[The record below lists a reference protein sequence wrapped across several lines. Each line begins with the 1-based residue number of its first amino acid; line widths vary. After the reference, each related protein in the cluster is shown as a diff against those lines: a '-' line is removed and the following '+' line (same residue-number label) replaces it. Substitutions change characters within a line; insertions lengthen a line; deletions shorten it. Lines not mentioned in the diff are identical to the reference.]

1 MNKGTNESDDS
12 TTEHYSSGSGAPF
25 DEHSQLLS
33 GGNKVGP
40 TDTDHSTSEIA
51 SDNRDWQSF
60 NAAVTGH
67 KVGPVDL
74 DKSDYQTTTDKH

>member
-1 MNKGTNESDDS
+1 MNKDTSESDDS
-12 TTEHYSSGSGAPF
+12 TIEHYSGGTSF
-25 DEHSQLLS
+25 DENSQLLS

-40 TDTDHSTSEIA
+40 TDTEHSTSEVA
-51 SDNRDWQSF
+51 SDNHDWQSF

-74 DKSDYQTTTDKH
+74 DKSDSQTSTKTKQ